1 MGRKT
6 PLYVATDAITV
17 DPLAYFF
24 EGLDEDELFEGRVPS
39 VKIKGY
45 MTDTAVKYA

>member
-6 PLYVATDAITV
+6 PLYIATDAITV
-17 DPLAYFF
+17 DPLAYFL

-39 VKIKGY
+39 V
-45 MTDTAVKYA
+45 